1 MAYAFKRLSDVAI
14 PETVRGGGG
23 RSLGFPFGDLK
34 VGKVGEAV
42 KGDTGFFVP
51 REFWVSEAKLDDR
64 VLGSDKGPGSASDLK
79 DRIRRSFYGWRDAD
93 EKRENL
99 TLVFVDDWGTDP
111 ANKKYAG
118 VNVYLTTTNG
128 AQASSPASKPADEK
142 DPKKKRKA
150 A

>member
-1 MAYAFKRLSDVAI
+1 MAYAFKILSDVAI
-14 PETVRGGGG
+14 PQTVRGGGG

-42 KGDTGFFVP
+42 KGDTGFYIP
-51 REFWVSEAKLDDR
+51 REFWVSEAKLKDSD
-64 VLGSDKGPGSASDLK
+64 LGSDKGTGSASDLK
-79 DRIRRSFYGWRDAD
+79 DRVRRSFYGWRDAD
-93 EKRENL
+93 EKRANL

-118 VNVYLTTTNG
+118 VNVYLTTSNAAEAAT
-128 AQASSPASKPADEK
+128 KPADNKK
-142 DPKKKRKA
+142 DTTTKKKA